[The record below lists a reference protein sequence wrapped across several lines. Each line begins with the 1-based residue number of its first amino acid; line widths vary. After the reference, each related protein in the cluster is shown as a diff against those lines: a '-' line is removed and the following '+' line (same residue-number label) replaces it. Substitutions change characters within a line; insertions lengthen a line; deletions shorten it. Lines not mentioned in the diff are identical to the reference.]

1 VNANLNTITGAN
13 VTGFG
18 APGATVTQGGG
29 LYVHASATNL
39 RITNDLIVGN
49 SGTYGGGIRV
59 GTPYV
64 PNNNNRN
71 ISISYDRIRDN
82 GGTNLAGGVGIFAGA
97 NSYSVDNND
106 ICGNFSAEYG
116 GAVSHFGLSANGVID
131 HNRMWFNETYDE
143 GGAVMVAGE
152 LPANPDNLSAGSGP
166 VTIRNNEIVAN
177 NANDDGG
184 GVRLLQVNDARMD
197 IVNNIIADNLSTHEG
212 GGVALDD
219 ATHVRFLNNTVA
231 RNITTATAVT
241 SDGNPAPAGLSTGRN
256 SIQLQVTLPAGRS
269 VFSNPVMRNNVFWEN
284 MAGTWDGTTVTGI
297 GLTGDAA
304 PKNFWDMG
312 APDGSGTLSP
322 TRSVLTRPNSGQATA
337 AGPNI
342 PGTNVPLTSTRTT
355 SPYFDELVT
364 GNGAIKFVNPY
375 SVGVDVS
382 TLRTFPGFRQSVIVS
397 RNAAPDALG
406 NYHLNSGST
415 AVNLATA
422 AASYGLPWFTST
434 TVVTAPTTDIDG
446 NARLGAFI
454 EAGADERP

>member
-1 VNANLNTITGAN
+1 M
-13 VTGFG
+13 
-18 APGATVTQGGG
+18 TQGGG
-29 LYVHASATNL
+29 VYVHASAAGL
-39 RITNDLIVGN
+39 RITNDLVVGN
-49 SGTYGGGIRV
+49 SGTFAGGIRV

-64 PNNNNRN
+64 GSNGNTGVR
-71 ISISYDRIRDN
+71 ISYNRVRDN
-82 GGTNLAGGVGIFAGA
+82 GGTNLAGGIGIFSGA
-97 NSYSVDNND
+97 TGYSVDNND

-152 LPANPDNLSAGSGP
+152 LPANPDNLSPGSGP

-219 ATHVRFLNNTVA
+219 ATNVRFLNNTVA

-241 SDGNPAPAGLSTGRN
+241 SDGNPAPAGLSTGHN
-256 SIQLQVTLPAGRS
+256 SVQLQATLPSGRS
-269 VFSNPVMRNNVFWEN
+269 VFSNPVLRNNVFWEN
-284 MAGTWDGTTVTGI
+284 MAGTWTGLTVTGI
-297 GLTGDAA
+297 GLTGDSAV
-304 PKNFWDMG
+304 PNFWDLG
-312 APDGSGTLSP
+312 TADGSGTLEP
-322 TRSVLTRPNSGQATA
+322 TRSVLTTPNAGQATV
-337 AGPNI
+337 AGANV

-355 SPYFDELVT
+355 SPYFDELT
-364 GNGAIKFVNPY
+364 SGNGAIKFLNPY

-382 TLRTFPGFRQSVIVS
+382 TLRTFPGFRQSVIVV

-406 NYHLNSGST
+406 NYHLDSGST
-415 AVNLATA
+415 AVGLGTA
-422 AASYGLPWFTST
+422 RASYTLPWFT
-434 TVVTAPTTDIDG
+434 TATNVDAPSTDIDG
-446 NARLGAFI
+446 NTRYTGNPTTTTAI